1 LKEACSFTVRDL
13 RRGIAAAF
21 YSKQLIMVS
30 IGCHPSLVIVAVDVV
45 RSRENHYALTTSFA
59 PMRLLLLCV
68 PQSSFVINPK
78 PFMADLVGKRVR
90 VKLKWGMEYQGDLV
104 STDAYMNLQLENSEE
119 FVDGKYAGT
128 LGEILI
134 RCNNVLYIKAA
145 DVEAEQAGP
154 AGEEGAAGMEE

>member
-21 YSKQLIMVS
+21 YSKQLIM
-30 IGCHPSLVIVAVDVV
+30 
-45 RSRENHYALTTSFA
+45 
-59 PMRLLLLCV
+59 
-68 PQSSFVINPK
+68 SSFVINPK